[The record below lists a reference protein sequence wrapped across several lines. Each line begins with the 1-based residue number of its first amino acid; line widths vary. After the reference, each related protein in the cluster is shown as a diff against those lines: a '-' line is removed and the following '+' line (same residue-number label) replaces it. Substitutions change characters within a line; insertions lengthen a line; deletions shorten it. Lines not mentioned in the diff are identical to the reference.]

1 MATLYRKYRP
11 QSFADIVGQE
21 HVTKTLQAA
30 LVKQRVAHAYLFY
43 GARGTGK
50 TTTARVLAAGLGAAG
65 LNVIE
70 IDAASN
76 RGIDDIRSLREAVAL
91 SPTQG
96 KYKVYIIDEV
106 HMLTKEAFAA
116 LLKTLEEPVKHAVF
130 ILATTELHKV
140 PATIVSRCQVYRFKR
155 ASDGEMKQRLS
166 WILQQEKREMSEEAL
181 AFVIARSDG
190 CYRDAESLVGQ
201 VLTWREGAVETQ
213 DLAEFL
219 GLPEREL
226 LEKFLGGMAAG
237 EARQALAV
245 IDEMHSAGLDPDQ
258 FLHEAIRLARD
269 VVVDLAQ
276 GKSVAHFEAGAALT
290 RLPII
295 IRALLT
301 AIQDLAYV
309 PEPKIALQLAVLS
322 VAQTPAP
329 SAHPSVSLK
338 LDHPPLLKGRKI
350 EKRGEDVEKVQKVW
364 DQLIQNVKAKNPVAS
379 TFLRAVHPIERKG
392 GTVTVRVQYALHRN
406 FFEKPENKKL
416 VDEELGKLLGGEVD
430 VRYQLEEA
438 AITPG
443 IAVAPASAASAVA
456 AKQEEELYQTVKEVF
471 APE

>member
-11 QSFADIVGQE
+11 QSFEDIAGQQ

-30 LVKQRVAHAYLFY
+30 LAKQRIAHAYLFY

-155 ASDGEMKQRLS
+155 ASDSQMKQRLT
-166 WILQQEKREMSEEAL
+166 WILQQEKREMTDEAL
-181 AFVIARSDG
+181 AFVVARSDG

-201 VLTWREGAVETQ
+201 VLTWREGVVEAE
-213 DLAEFL
+213 DLIEFL

-226 LEKFLGGMAAG
+226 LEKFLRGMAAG
-237 EARQALAV
+237 DARQALEAT
-245 IDEMHSAGLDPDQ
+245 DEVYRAGLDPDQ

-269 VVVDLAQ
+269 TAVSLAMD
-276 GKSVAHFEAGAALT
+276 GKAPD

-295 IRALLT
+295 IRALLQ
-301 AIQDLAYV
+301 AVQDLAYV

-322 VAQTPAP
+322 VGQGNPLPAKP
-329 SAHPSVSLK
+329 AGKLQGEKAEHVSQ
-338 LDHPPLLKGRKI
+338 
-350 EKRGEDVEKVQKVW
+350 VQKIW

-392 GTVTVRVQYALHRN
+392 ETVTVRVQYALHRN

-416 VDEELGKLLGGEVD
+416 VDEELGKLLGGKVD
-430 VRYQLEEA
+430 VHYQLEEA

-443 IAVAPASAASAVA
+443 IVIAPAAAAGAVA

-471 APE
+471 APD